1 MNLEQSLETHLCDL
15 ACYKQEVFIMTNIA
29 KIHIGVDVSKS
40 TLDLYILHRG
50 LYYKIENSQKAIRA
64 FCKTLN
70 RGEVES
76 IVCEA
81 TGGYEKTL
89 AKVLQEFGLNLWI
102 VDPRRIKGF
111 IISTGCKG
119 KTDKIDAKKIA
130 EFAAQNSCEYIAI
143 QKSEYHDKLRSLDDR
158 KNDLTKFLAAEKTRL
173 KHPSHELSMPSIK
186 RMIKALSQEI
196 KAIEKAMV
204 SLIKQDDT
212 LKNKSVLLESIPGIG
227 KASAITL
234 LTSVPELGSLSNKK
248 ISSLVGLCP
257 FDRQSG
263 KYKGRSFIAGGR
275 AAPRKMLYMC
285 ALTTIKYNFALKSF
299 YDRLIE
305 KGKPF
310 KVAIVAI
317 MHKLIILA
325 NTILKR
331 GEPCRV
337 YVKTK

>member
-1 MNLEQSLETHLCDL
+1 
-15 ACYKQEVFIMTNIA
+15 MTNIT
-29 KIHIGVDVSKS
+29 KVHIGVDVSKN
-40 TLDLYILHRG
+40 TLDIYYKGLHH
-50 LYYKIENSQKAIRA
+50 KIENSEGAIRA
-64 FCKTLN
+64 FFKTLN
-70 RGEVES
+70 REEIAS

-89 AKVLQEFGLNLWI
+89 AKVLQEYSLSLWI

-130 EFAAQNSCEYIAI
+130 EFAAQNSCEYISVK
-143 QKSEYHDKLRSLDDR
+143 KSEYHDQLRSLNDR
-158 KNDLTKFLAAEKTRL
+158 RNDLTKFLAAEKARL
-173 KHPSHELSMPSIK
+173 KHPSHELSIPSIN
-186 RMIKALSQEI
+186 RMIEFLNKETKEI
-196 KAIEKAMV
+196 EFAMKR
-204 SLIKQDDT
+204 LIKQDDT
-212 LKNKSVLLESIPGIG
+212 LNNQSTLLESIPGIG
-227 KASAITL
+227 KTSAITL
-234 LTSVPELGSLSNKK
+234 LTAVPELGSLGNKK

-263 KYKGRSFIAGGR
+263 KYKGKSFIAGGR

-285 ALTTIKYNFALKSF
+285 ALTTIKYNFALKAF

-310 KVAIVAI
+310 KVAIVAV

-325 NTILKR
+325 NTILKK
-331 GEPCRV
+331 GQPCKV
-337 YVKTK
+337 Y

>member
-1 MNLEQSLETHLCDL
+1 MNLEQSLETYLGDL
-15 ACYKQEVFIMTNIA
+15 ACYKQEVFIMTSIA
-29 KIHIGVDVSKS
+29 KTHIGVDVSKN
-40 TLDLYILHRG
+40 TLDLYIFSQGLHH
-50 LYYKIENSQKAIRA
+50 KIENTEKAIRA

-70 RGEVES
+70 RDEIAS

-89 AKVLQEFGLNLWI
+89 ARVLQDLELSLWI

-111 IISTGCKG
+111 IVSTGCKG

-130 EFAAQNSCEYIAI
+130 EFAAQNSCEYIAVK
-143 QKSEYHDKLRSLDDR
+143 KSEHHDKLRSLNDR
-158 KNDLTKFLAAEKTRL
+158 RGDLTKFLAAEKARL
-173 KHPSHELSMPSIK
+173 KHPSHELSMPGIK
-186 RMIKALSQEI
+186 RMIKVLNKEI
-196 KAIEKAMV
+196 KAIEQAMA

-212 LKNKSVLLESIPGIG
+212 LKNKSLLLESIQGIG
-227 KASAITL
+227 TASAITL

-310 KVAIVAI
+310 KVAIVAV

-337 YVKTK
+337 YVGTK